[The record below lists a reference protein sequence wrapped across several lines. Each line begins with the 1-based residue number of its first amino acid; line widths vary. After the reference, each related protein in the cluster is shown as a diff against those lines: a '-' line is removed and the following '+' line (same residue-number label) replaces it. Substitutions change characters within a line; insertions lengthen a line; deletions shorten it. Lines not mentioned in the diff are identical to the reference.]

1 MYRITEV
8 SKLVQ
13 PCAKKI
19 KDKFVSKC
27 GAAILRNNMHIK
39 YMEWKGKPSNPYM
52 GLDSIKDH
60 NCGMMC

>member
-1 MYRITEV
+1 V
-8 SKLVQ
+8 L
-13 PCAKKI
+13 KKI

-27 GAAILRNNMHIK
+27 GAAILRNNVHIK